1 MPKKQEDTDHYKGYF
16 MKNKKLP
23 SFLALSISLELMIS
37 PVPALAETTASNVIS
52 GVGQALN
59 LGMNTYNTLRGGQ
72 GQQQM
77 SPHVATDMAA
87 FKNQQTPAADKHFT
101 LNNMQ
106 KIPGLMEYVAK
117 KNQDAAKSGGKPIDP
132 RTLQCATL
140 PTTLSEPN
148 NEVCRNKEVNAM
160 AGDPKAQADEAF
172 AYYNQ
177 LLQVQTT
184 YTNFTKTSNVGG
196 QGFGDG
202 CMEDAMTVLKGFFAY
217 RVEQLDTVVAELE
230 AATAKF
236 EEQSEM
242 DLKSIRESSAILG
255 GEGSKFATEFK
266 NSDLFDYGK
275 RFEDPACNSILSKDG
290 MDAFGKGNGLVGIE
304 KKLKE
309 SFGTTPEGSKYSPES
324 YLKNHADVVSDIK
337 KMAEK
342 VSEQATLN
350 FSQISSGQEGY
361 SAFLNGVGSDVGS
374 ESGASAGL
382 NKAFFSDL
390 QTKFTK
396 TRNSLSDEAKLISS
410 ELGGKGGAALGLLS
424 NIDNDTNFDAEIGSL
439 ENEIKGECVNKSGID
454 IALARIYDPTLSKS
468 ANKHSSEQVKKKLKA
483 ILEDVTISPEK
494 KLAEIKQIQAAGGSY
509 EMKMDADYET
519 NEVAAD
525 GSIVKKKVN
534 AAGKV
539 SPASYFTD
547 VIKNCE
553 SQYQVNKLKNKLSA
567 KQAIQKLRTLK
578 KEFQKA
584 ATQHSK
590 DIKNEI
596 VKKMVDCG
604 GNGAVASSS
613 AVGSCSP
620 EKLNMS
626 SPGFCAKAAFSCSSN
641 MKQCSEKAQKFVKDI
656 KGDRLKRTNNY
667 NNNVESTRKQMV
679 AMFDTAM
686 VKYMKEAESL
696 RGMFGAGFAAPKDI
710 QRDIKG
716 GAEFDQK
723 FAQAPDALEVKDP
736 KQYLAMVKGN
746 MEKLQAQVKAQ
757 QEAIVSDGG
766 PLAKHIAETK
776 KNHAEV
782 IKKSGQLA
790 GNCLAAY
797 NSYKSLVKAQKE
809 GYDKLQGALGEKTAA
824 FCGRYQDV
832 MSSNPI
838 PGCDDG
844 YAEVSDAMILAA
856 TQAGNAYTAA
866 EARRM
871 RSEMA
876 ETCNKPGNQRDK
888 DGKSATTAA
897 DVCARADLNDAIA
910 KKAILKYPDL
920 CADLASTKCDEVEVP
935 ATATT
940 AAKVTKPCEKK
951 EGLLVAY
958 YNAMLVTGSNGS
970 LVAGTSDDPQPS
982 QASNDTGSFC
992 NGGNNS
998 GPFNTKGGF
1007 PQGGG
1012 SLAGPFGSGAGIQ

>member
-1 MPKKQEDTDHYKGYF
+1 MPKKQEDTDYYKGYF

-72 GQQQM
+72 QQM

-87 FKNQQTPAADKHFT
+87 FKNQQTAAADKHFT

-106 KIPGLMEYVAK
+106 KIPGLMEYIAK
-117 KNQDAAKSGGKPIDP
+117 KNQDAAKSGGKPINP
-132 RTLQCATL
+132 LTLQCATL

-148 NEVCRNKEVNAM
+148 NEVCRNKEVNAL
-160 AGDPKAQADEAF
+160 AGDPRAQADEAF

-196 QGFGDG
+196 QGYGDG
-202 CMEDAMTVLKGFFAY
+202 CMEDAMTLLKGFFAY

-361 SAFLNGVGSDVGS
+361 SAFLNGVGADVGS

-410 ELGGKGGAALGLLS
+410 ELGGKGSAALGLLS

-494 KLAEIKQIQAAGGSY
+494 KLAEIKQIEAAGGSY

-525 GSIVKKKVN
+525 GSITKKKVN

-567 KQAIQKLRTLK
+567 KQAVQKLRTLK

-584 ATQHSK
+584 ASQHSK

-656 KGDRLKRTNNY
+656 KNDRLKRTNNY

-723 FAQAPDALEVKDP
+723 FAQAPDALEIKDP

-809 GYDKLQGALGEKTAA
+809 GYDKAQGALGEKTAA

-888 DGKSATTAA
+888 DGKSANTAA
-897 DVCARADLNDAIA
+897 DVCSRAKYGDSVA
-910 KKAILKYPDL
+910 KKALPKWDVTCPRL
-920 CADLASTKCDEVEVP
+920 VSKECQEAVP
-935 ATATT
+935 AVPPA
-940 AAKVTKPCEKK
+940 TKPTIINICEKEE
-951 EGLLVAY
+951 EGIVAD
-958 YNAMLVTGSNGS
+958 YNALLNMGGNGS